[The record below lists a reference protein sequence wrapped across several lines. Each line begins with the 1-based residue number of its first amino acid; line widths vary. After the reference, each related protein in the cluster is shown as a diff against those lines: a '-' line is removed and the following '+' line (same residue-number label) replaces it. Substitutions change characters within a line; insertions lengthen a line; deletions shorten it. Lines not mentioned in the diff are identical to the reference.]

1 MPLKIDFHVH
11 SNCSYDSAITPKEI
25 IYYARRSGLDGVA
38 ITDHDRIDCAL
49 KIACE
54 NPFLIIA
61 GIEISSL
68 GGHIIAF
75 GISEPIP
82 KGRGVDET
90 VDRIHEKGGI
100 AVACH
105 PSALF
110 KESLGRHVT
119 SKFDA
124 VEVVNSSSFPF
135 SYCVKRNKALA
146 STLGV
151 PKVAG
156 SDAHYGPEIGYAYT
170 LVDAEPQETDVL
182 LAIKKGLCK
191 PVGRAIPFQIRLKRA
206 IRTLT

>member
-1 MPLKIDFHVH
+1 MPLKIDLHVH
-11 SNCSYDSAITPKEI
+11 SNCSYDSAIAPKEI
-25 IYYARRSGLDGVA
+25 AYYVKRSGLDGVA

-49 KIACE
+49 KIARE
-54 NPFLIIA
+54 NPFLILA

-75 GISEPIP
+75 GISEAVP
-82 KGRGVDET
+82 KGLGVDET

-124 VEVVNSSSFPF
+124 IETINSSSFPF
-135 SYCVKRNKALA
+135 NYCVKRNKALA
-146 STLGV
+146 SELCV
-151 PKVAG
+151 PSVAG

-170 LVDAEPQETDVL
+170 VVDAEPKEADII

-191 PVGRAIPFQIRLKRA
+191 PVGQAIPFQIRLKRA